1 MLFCSFLTVYLKA
14 LCVGVKSDF
23 HFLLHILENVLFFFL
38 IMYYIYLDKSSSFLS
53 EQNKKTQLHKKTLY
67 WVNLTFGEK
76 GRQPRWM
83 PRTRVTQLFMPHP
96 AEKLHSDMSPGGRL
110 GVPGLEFRLEGN

>member
-1 MLFCSFLTVYLKA
+1 MLGLRVIFIFYFIFWKMFC
-14 LCVGVKSDF
+14 
-23 HFLLHILENVLFFFL
+23 FFFL

>member
-1 MLFCSFLTVYLKA
+1 MIKIA
-14 LCVGVKSDF
+14 
-23 HFLLHILENVLFFFL
+23 LFF
-38 IMYYIYLDKSSSFLS
+38 LS
-53 EQNKKTQLHKKTLY
+53 KTKKTQLHKKTLN

-83 PRTRVTQLFMPHP
+83 PRTTVTQLFMPRP

-110 GVPGLEFRLEGN
+110 GVPGLEFRSERN